1 MELSIKSNIFDGITY
16 SGDTIYFKTYLA
28 GEWYSSEKWY
38 DIKSPI
44 DLSLLARVPRI
55 PEAKINEVVS
65 LINEKGK
72 WEMRDTPGEKRLR
85 TYHRA
90 SELLEE
96 FKDDFIEVLMKNN
109 GKTKST
115 ARGEVEASIER
126 LGRADMDVRKLYG
139 EYVPGDWSSETL
151 ETEAIIRREPMG
163 VVMAIIPFNYPLFDT
178 VNKLVYSTVAG
189 NSLIIKTPSFT
200 PLPIIMFAKLIEM
213 SGFPRHSLAVI
224 TNTSRELGNLIMD
237 KRISVISL
245 TGSSETG
252 EKVIG
257 QGGIKQYIM
266 ELGGGDVA
274 LVLEDS
280 DIDWAAKRIA
290 TGIYSYTGQ
299 RCDSIKLILAEN
311 GIYDKLKGKIIEEL
325 TRVKVGDPREDVT
338 IGPLIDE
345 SAADEFEASIKDSIR
360 KGGRILF
367 GGQRIGR
374 NYVIPTII
382 EVERA
387 NIKEFLLYNKEVF
400 APISLMTRVSN
411 LDEMIELAN
420 GRKYGLDVAIF
431 GKDINKIRRLARFLE
446 VGAVYINDYP
456 RHGIGYFPF
465 GGRKDSGIGREGIG
479 YTIEYVTTYK
489 TIVYNYKGKGIW
501 EYL

>member
-1 MELSIKSNIFDGITY
+1 M
-16 SGDTIYFKTYLA
+16 SGNY
-28 GEWYSSEKWY
+28 
-38 DIKSPI
+38 
-44 DLSLLARVPRI
+44 
-55 PEAKINEVVS
+55 
-65 LINEKGK
+65 
-72 WEMRDTPGEKRLR
+72 M
-85 TYHRA
+85 
-90 SELLEE
+90 
-96 FKDDFIEVLMKNN
+96 
-109 GKTKST
+109 
-115 ARGEVEASIER
+115 
-126 LGRADMDVRKLYG
+126 G

-338 IGPLIDE
+338 IGPL
-345 SAADEFEASIKDSIR
+345 
-360 KGGRILF
+360 
-367 GGQRIGR
+367 
-374 NYVIPTII
+374 T
-382 EVERA
+382 EVSSR
-387 NIKEFLLYNKEVF
+387 
-400 APISLMTRVSN
+400 
-411 LDEMIELAN
+411 
-420 GRKYGLDVAIF
+420 
-431 GKDINKIRRLARFLE
+431 
-446 VGAVYINDYP
+446 
-456 RHGIGYFPF
+456 
-465 GGRKDSGIGREGIG
+465 
-479 YTIEYVTTYK
+479 
-489 TIVYNYKGKGIW
+489 
-501 EYL
+501 

>member
-1 MELSIKSNIFDGITY
+1 
-16 SGDTIYFKTYLA
+16 
-28 GEWYSSEKWY
+28 
-38 DIKSPI
+38 
-44 DLSLLARVPRI
+44 
-55 PEAKINEVVS
+55 
-65 LINEKGK
+65 
-72 WEMRDTPGEKRLR
+72 
-85 TYHRA
+85 
-90 SELLEE
+90 
-96 FKDDFIEVLMKNN
+96 
-109 GKTKST
+109 
-115 ARGEVEASIER
+115 
-126 LGRADMDVRKLYG
+126 
-139 EYVPGDWSSETL
+139 
-151 ETEAIIRREPMG
+151 
-163 VVMAIIPFNYPLFDT
+163 
-178 VNKLVYSTVAG
+178 
-189 NSLIIKTPSFT
+189 
-200 PLPIIMFAKLIEM
+200 MFAKLIEM